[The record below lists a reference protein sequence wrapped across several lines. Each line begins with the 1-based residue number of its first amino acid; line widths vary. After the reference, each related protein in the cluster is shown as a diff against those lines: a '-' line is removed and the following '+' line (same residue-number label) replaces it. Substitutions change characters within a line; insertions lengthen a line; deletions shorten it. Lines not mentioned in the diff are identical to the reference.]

1 MALSNDMAALIGFA
15 CEAVAYGAYCVLF
28 ILTMLLLSKMKRAK
42 RDINTPITIASIFL
56 FLVCTAHFA
65 IEFNHYYTT
74 LQAIGVNHFADE
86 TNPLLGA
93 DLLISLADLIGDAIL
108 IYRCWL
114 IWGKNYF
121 VIIIPSLCA
130 VAGFACLAESLHL
143 LLGINPTA
151 PVAPNS
157 LVPLATAGYSLPLAT
172 NVLVTLLIISRIW
185 YLSPVSNPNLRGIPP
200 PSRTARH
207 VIDIVVESGALYLV
221 TQAIFVGL
229 FAAKHPAQAI
239 IAVIAVQIYG
249 IVPTLIILRV
259 ARGIPQ
265 VTTLKTGGILTL
277 NMPSSRIRV
286 DTTAFTDTTIPVGD
300 IDMHD
305 FKSDEDS
312 LNPKISKMV

>member
-15 CEAVAYGAYCVLF
+15 CEAVAYGAYCILFVLTA
-28 ILTMLLLSKMKRAK
+28 ILLAK
-42 RDINTPITIASIFL
+42 RKRTKENINVPITIASVFL

-74 LQAIGVNHFADE
+74 LQVNGVDHFADE

-93 DLLISLADLIGDAIL
+93 DLLISVADLIGDAIL

-130 VAGFACLAESLHL
+130 VAGFACLAETSHR

-151 PVAPNS
+151 PIAPNS
-157 LVPLATAGYSLPLAT
+157 LVPLATAGYSLPLVT
-172 NVLVTLLIISRIW
+172 NVLVTLLIVSRIW
-185 YLSPVSNPNLRGIPP
+185 YLSPMSNPNLRGIPP

-259 ARGIPQ
+259 ARGLPQ
-265 VTTLKTGGILTL
+265 VTTPKTGGILTSHIPL
-277 NMPSSRIRV
+277 SCVRV
-286 DTTAFTDTTIPVGD
+286 DTTAFTDATVPVYD
-300 IDMHD
+300 INVCGLNVDDDYLHR
-305 FKSDEDS
+305 KDS
-312 LNPKISKMV
+312 RMV

>member
-121 VIIIPSLCA
+121 VIIIHHSVPWLASSRCISCLVSIQLRPSSE
-130 VAGFACLAESLHL
+130 FACS
-143 LLGINPTA
+143 
-151 PVAPNS
+151 
-157 LVPLATAGYSLPLAT
+157 LATAGYSLPLAT

-185 YLSPVSNPNLRGIPP
+185 YLSP
-200 PSRTARH
+200 
-207 VIDIVVESGALYLV
+207 SGAPVFGNASDLR
-221 TQAIFVGL
+221 GL

-286 DTTAFTDTTIPVGD
+286 DTTAFTDTRYLSPQPQ
-300 IDMHD
+300 
-305 FKSDEDS
+305 
-312 LNPKISKMV
+312 NQ